1 MKSFIKKILLVTS
14 LLSIITCIKVDAETL
29 NPPNVQLLGNAK
41 NLVHIPGDEF
51 FLYYPNML
59 PGDSIK
65 RTLEI
70 KNDYEYPYELSLK
83 AKRVSEKETYDLL
96 DKLDLKII
104 YKNKVIYE
112 ASANGENELTEG
124 ISLGTFNPG
133 QDEKFIAEVT
143 LDGPSTGNEYRDK
156 VAQVDWIFTAI
167 RKEETDSKKDKVT
180 IESNKNDI
188 KGEFSGN
195 SNNNFSESTKTG
207 DDSVFIYLILVLT
220 TILLLI
226 MSRKKDN

>member
-29 NPPNVQLLGNAK
+29 NPPNVELLGNAK

-70 KNDYEYPYELSLK
+70 KNDYEFPYELSLK
-83 AKRVSEKETYDLL
+83 AKRVGEKEEYDLL
-96 DKLDLKII
+96 DKLDLKIT

-124 ISLGTFNPG
+124 ISLGVFNPG
-133 QDEKFIAEVT
+133 QEENLIAEVT
-143 LDGPSTGNEYRDK
+143 LDGPSTGNEYRNK
-156 VAQVDWIFTAI
+156 SAQVEWIFTAI
-167 RKEETDSKKDKVT
+167 RKDDS
-180 IESNKNDI
+180 IHNNKNETNSKI
-188 KGEFSGN
+188 IEN
-195 SNNNFSESTKTG
+195 RSNNETSESPKTG
-207 DDSVFIYLILVLT
+207 ENDIFIYEVLAFT
-220 TILLLI
+220 TIILLI
-226 MSRKKDN
+226 NSRKKGN